1 MTEVTKQYRDQLS
14 ILTCLQ
20 LSQKYVEGFY
30 NNINVLKRL
39 NLLPSFG
46 ISVRT
51 HRKKYTFSFTNK
63 SEHAVQRKGTK
74 EVGLHWKCGA
84 DLDNKDE
91 H

>member
-1 MTEVTKQYRDQLS
+1 MTEVTKQGSTFHINLPTTFS
-14 ILTCLQ
+14 K
-20 LSQKYVEGFY
+20 KYGCFY

-46 ISVRT
+46 ISVST
-51 HRKKYTFSFTNK
+51 HIKKYTFSFTNK